1 MNSSRRSYF
10 KREFFYFPPL
20 SLSFSLHL
28 PRQQQK
34 KHHGRNRYGYE
45 ILLTLHRLERLK
57 MLTKRDSPFRWSAV
71 RNKFKLIYNEVN
83 SEKPDDIAYVTSGY
97 APLSARIVQMAM
109 GNKWKKNE
117 DSLRLLPGPKLECTQ
132 RGVRIVASPSP
143 KTGGGEDSFSKD
155 VENSKEKKTKKKT
168 MLVYFVGG
176 VTFMEISAL
185 RWLARRKGSKYNIVV
200 ATTKMISGKTFMQS
214 IVEDIPNALVSR
226 GDTST

>member
-1 MNSSRRSYF
+1 
-10 KREFFYFPPL
+10 
-20 SLSFSLHL
+20 
-28 PRQQQK
+28 
-34 KHHGRNRYGYE
+34 
-45 ILLTLHRLERLK
+45 
-57 MLTKRDSPFRWSAV
+57 MLTKRDSPLRWPAV

-109 GNKWKKNE
+109 GHKWKKNE

-132 RGVRIVASPSP
+132 RGVRIASSP
-143 KTGGGEDSFSKD
+143 TKMDSSSSNSSNTMKNEDSKSRK
-155 VENSKEKKTKKKT
+155 KKKT

-200 ATTKMISGKTFMQS
+200 ATTKMISGKTFMES

-226 GDTST
+226 GDSTS